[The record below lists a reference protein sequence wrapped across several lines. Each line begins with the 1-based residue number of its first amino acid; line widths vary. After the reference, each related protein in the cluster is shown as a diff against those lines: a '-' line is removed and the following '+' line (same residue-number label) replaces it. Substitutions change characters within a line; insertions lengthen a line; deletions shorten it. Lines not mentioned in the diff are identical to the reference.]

1 MKTSDRIRVEC
12 LEKRKMLCR
21 RHGLDSKKIEDLH
34 SKIMAFLKALKI
46 ERLSKMIIESTEQM
60 LPVLYSLHE
69 IEELTEVKII
79 PKKRLFIELF
89 YYLGLSEGLLSH
101 LVQSIALILMEN
113 GHDIYDPQRMK
124 FVKSYRDLDKIS
136 LFVKLQFLEEHGLKY
151 LTETYNRK
159 LRNCIAHLKLNLNDD
174 GTITNKITGEKIE
187 EEILLE
193 EIHKLEAIGRII
205 IFTYQEALEI
215 MDLEIKHARV
225 QK

>member
-1 MKTSDRIRVEC
+1 METIDRIRVEW

-34 SKIMAFLKALKI
+34 SKIIAFLEALKR
-46 ERLSKMIIESTEQM
+46 ERMPKMVNESIKQM
-60 LPVLYSLHE
+60 LPVLYSLVE

-79 PKKRLFIELF
+79 PKKRLFVELF
-89 YYLGLSEGLLSH
+89 YYLGLSEGFLSQ

-124 FVKSYRDLDKIS
+124 FVKRYRDLDKVS

-193 EIHKLEAIGRII
+193 EIHKLEAIGLII
-205 IFTYQEALEI
+205 LSTYQEALELVG
-215 MDLEIKHARV
+215 LEIKHRRV